1 MTLRVTSFLFY
12 LLPESALQDLSYSLD
27 QVRKSEQLLSSA
39 LLYNLDMDHAPSSL
53 CYLTVMEQENPN
65 QCQLCTAV
73 HYAVNFTAR
82 QNGTSTSNWVEVD
95 VTVFLTPHFK
105 TQKRYIQLLIN
116 VTCPQE
122 DTAMADGSTRPVT
135 FTIGSPYLLLYLNDT
150 GKMDHQRLQANAKA
164 GERPHVFH
172 KQIPVNAEGRVVPKR
187 RWRRESPKSKHGAK
201 NVQELLP
208 ASVFPTSHCALYNF
222 TVRFKQLELDH
233 WIVFPPKFNPRYCS
247 GVCPN
252 LLRDFYHSPFH
263 TVFQNIIYDRL
274 VSSVPRPSCIPSH
287 YSPLSVIIF
296 KEDGSYAYKEFKDMV
311 AKGCTCR

>member
-1 MTLRVTSFLFY
+1 
-12 LLPESALQDLSYSLD
+12 
-27 QVRKSEQLLSSA
+27 
-39 LLYNLDMDHAPSSL
+39 
-53 CYLTVMEQENPN
+53 MEQEHPN
-65 QCQLCTAV
+65 QCPLCTAV
-73 HYAVNFTAR
+73 HYAVNFTVS
-82 QNGTSTSNWVEVD
+82 QNGTITSNWVEID
-95 VTVFLTPHFK
+95 VTFFLTPYLK

-116 VTCPQE
+116 VTCSHE
-122 DTAMADGSTRPVT
+122 DIAMDDGSTRPGT
-135 FTIGSPYLLLYLNDT
+135 FTIPSPYLLLYLNDT
-150 GKMDHQRLQANAKA
+150 DKVDHQTLQANARR
-164 GERPHVFH
+164 GERPDVFH
-172 KQIPVNAEGRVVPKR
+172 KQIPVSAEARVGPKR
-187 RWRRESPKSKHGAK
+187 RWRRESPKSKRGAK

-208 ASVFPTSHCALYNF
+208 ASVYPTSHCALYNF

-252 LLRDFYHSPFH
+252 LLRDLYHSPFH

-296 KEDGSYAYKEFKDMV
+296 KEDGSYAYKEFKDMI

>member
-1 MTLRVTSFLFY
+1 MCFRYRPLT
-12 LLPESALQDLSYSLD
+12 ESALQDLSYNLD
-27 QVRKSEQLLSSA
+27 QVRRTEQLLNAA
-39 LLYNLDMDHAPSSL
+39 LLYNFELDRAPSSL
-53 CYLTVMEQENPN
+53 CHLTVMEQEHPN
-65 QCQLCTAV
+65 QCRLCTAV
-73 HYAVNFTAR
+73 HHTVNFTAS

-95 VTVFLTPHFK
+95 VTFFLTPLFK
-105 TQKRYIQLLIN
+105 TRKRHVQLLVN
-116 VTCPQE
+116 VTCPPE
-122 DTAMADGSTRPVT
+122 DSAMADGSTHPGT
-135 FTIGSPYLLLYLNDT
+135 FTITSPYLLLYLNDT
-150 GKMDHQRLQANAKA
+150 DKMNHQSLQATTR
-164 GERPHVFH
+164 GGVRPGLFH
-172 KQIPVNAEGRVVPKR
+172 NQLPVNAEARVEAKRR
-187 RWRRESPKSKHGAK
+187 RWRRESPKSKRGAK

-252 LLRDFYHSPFH
+252 LLRDLYHSPFH